1 MHRLMLSTV
10 TRSVY
15 PKSKNPFVKR
25 NDLNVTISPL
35 VKTEN
40 TASKLWSHIVDTDLE
55 DDSQPNQFF
64 LLIPEWLICVKPK
77 EIQPIGRKCD
87 ITNVFAKIPSSKT
100 KEKKTEVTQVPLPKS
115 IKKEEK
121 VKKRGAKKDQRKEEY
136 RGRS

>member
-15 PKSKNPFVKR
+15 PKSKDPFVKQ

-64 LLIPEWLICVKPK
+64 LLIPE
-77 EIQPIGRKCD
+77 
-87 ITNVFAKIPSSKT
+87 
-100 KEKKTEVTQVPLPKS
+100 
-115 IKKEEK
+115 
-121 VKKRGAKKDQRKEEY
+121 
-136 RGRS
+136 